1 MSDIKVRV
9 GQQNA
14 VKVISSISGS
24 AGGRAVT
31 AENVIGGIGSIRE
44 LHVSGISTFV
54 GVSTFKNDVYIDGD
68 LYINDDL
75 SFDEF
80 TARNGRVT
88 GITTLFNLNVTG
100 IATVANFEATVSRLN
115 TLNVSGISTFVGVST
130 FKSDVYV
137 DGDLYVSDDLV
148 FDEFTARNGRITGI
162 TTLFNLNT
170 TGIAT
175 ITNLEASVTR
185 LNTLNVSGISTFVG
199 LTTFKSDV
207 YVDGDLYVS
216 DDLVFDEFTARNA
229 IITGIAT
236 ITGGLYYGP
245 YYTYGMP
252 YFNSSGL
259 MVSTN
264 SPQNGI
270 DYTNYIMTT
279 DNSNVPAWS
288 NAIDGGTY

>member
-44 LHVSGISTFV
+44 LHVSGKSTFV
-54 GVSTFKNDVYIDGD
+54 GVSTFKNDVFIDGD
-68 LYINDDL
+68 LRVGDDL
-75 SFDEF
+75 IFDEF
-80 TARNGRVT
+80 TARNGQVT

-100 IATVANFEATVSRLN
+100 VS
-115 TLNVSGISTFVGVST
+115 TFVGISTF
-130 FKSDVYV
+130 KNDVYV
-137 DGDLYVSDDLV
+137 DGDLYVSDDL
-148 FDEFTARNGRITGI
+148 
-162 TTLFNLNT
+162 
-170 TGIAT
+170 
-175 ITNLEASVTR
+175 
-185 LNTLNVSGISTFVG
+185 
-199 LTTFKSDV
+199 K
-207 YVDGDLYVS
+207 
-216 DDLVFDEFTARNA
+216 FDEFTARNA
-229 IITGIAT
+229 IVTGIAT
-236 ITGGLYYGP
+236 ISGGLYYGP
-245 YYTYGMP
+245 YYTNGMP

-279 DNSNVPAWS
+279 DNSDVPTWS